1 MEYSPF
7 VSRRFVLSQKLVFRL
22 VLLQCQELNPLMSTQ
37 QMTLRTSC
45 PHSVCSK
52 TLSKFLDLLQGH

>member
-7 VSRRFVLSQKLVFRL
+7 VSRRFVLFQKLVFRL
-22 VLLQCQELNPLMSTQ
+22 VLVQCQESNPLTSTQ
-37 QMTLRTSC
+37 QMTSGASC

-52 TLSKFLDLLQGH
+52 TLSMLLDRLQGH